1 MKGTTTPRLEWEFN
15 KETKTIYA
23 GGENTDN
30 MPETKFS
37 FELTRFKNEITHRE
51 RLVIKCLLDGKDN
64 GEAETTIDNLDKAFN
79 ELMQYG
85 VVFSNDSE
93 RIKLKKKIVQI
104 YLHID
109 ISKEDDGESK
119 KFEEFLKAAGE
130 YIQLSE
136 KDNTDDLCYIPVSLF
151 DEIAG
156 DCGYKSYELKGLR
169 QGLKDGGFLHTSSDR
184 VAILVRYQNKP
195 TRVIAFKREKMQ
207 DKDKKYV
214 DSKYYEE
221 VKAKREKETTGK
233 QEKVQKEETTGKQE
247 KAQKEDKQQETP
259 DTAK

>member
-1 MKGTTTPRLEWEFN
+1 MKETTTPRLEWELKEDTKDN
-15 KETKTIYA
+15 KGTKYIIYA
-23 GGENTDN
+23 GGKNIDN
-30 MPETKFS
+30 MPEIKFS
-37 FELTRFKNEITHRE
+37 FELTRYKNTKTHRE
-51 RLVIKCLLDGKDN
+51 RLIIKCLLDGKGN

-104 YLHID
+104 YLLIG
-109 ISKEDDGESK
+109 IREEEDDEST
-119 KFEEFLKAAGE
+119 KFEDFLTAAGE

-156 DCGYKSYELKGLR
+156 DCGYKSYELKELR
-169 QGLKDGGFLHTSSDR
+169 KKLKDEGFLHTSSDR
-184 VAILVRYQNKP
+184 IAILVRYQNKP

-207 DKDKKYV
+207 DKKYV
-214 DSKYYEE
+214 DSKYYAE
-221 VKAKREKETTGK
+221 VKAKREK
-233 QEKVQKEETTGKQE
+233 ETTGKQE